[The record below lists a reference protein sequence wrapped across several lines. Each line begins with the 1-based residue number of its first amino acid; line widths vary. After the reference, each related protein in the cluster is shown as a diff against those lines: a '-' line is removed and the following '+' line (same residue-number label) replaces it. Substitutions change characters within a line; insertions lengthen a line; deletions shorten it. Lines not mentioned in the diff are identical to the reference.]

1 MASDAL
7 VNSACYMHEGIGW
20 DYEFRPGATA
30 SFGYGDTVLYNY
42 TDNCNQTWHGPSLV
56 PSVVP
61 SNMSNTFEPV
71 YYGSYETWDNLLG
84 CPLNGAWQI
93 TIFDYITIDNG
104 YLFNWGIDFA
114 DTLQNQMTE
123 YVVGVD
129 SAMFRGPGIQQLTPF
144 SAQISNLNVG
154 CFAYEVNVY
163 DEFGCDFF
171 ATFATICVLS
181 IDEQDNLNALSFYPN
196 PAVNYINCKILNPA
210 WENSTLEIYTINGKL
225 LEKRLLSELDTKLN
239 LSQLSNDTYLI
250 KVTNPQNKTK
260 TVKIIKS
267 K

>member
-1 MASDAL
+1 
-7 VNSACYMHEGIGW
+7 
-20 DYEFRPGATA
+20 
-30 SFGYGDTVLYNY
+30 
-42 TDNCNQTWHGPSLV
+42 
-56 PSVVP
+56 
-61 SNMSNTFEPV
+61 
-71 YYGSYETWDNLLG
+71 
-84 CPLNGAWQI
+84 
-93 TIFDYITIDNG
+93 
-104 YLFNWGIDFA
+104 
-114 DTLQNQMTE
+114 
-123 YVVGVD
+123 VGVD

-181 IDEQDNLNALSFYPN
+181 IDEQDDLNALSFYPN
-196 PAVNYINCKILNPA
+196 PAVNYINCKIMNPA
-210 WENSTLEIYTINGKL
+210 WENSTLEIFTINGKL